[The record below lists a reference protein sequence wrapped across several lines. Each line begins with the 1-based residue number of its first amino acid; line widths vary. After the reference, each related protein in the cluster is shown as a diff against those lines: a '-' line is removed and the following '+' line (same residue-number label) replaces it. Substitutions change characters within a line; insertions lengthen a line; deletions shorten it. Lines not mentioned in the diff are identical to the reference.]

1 MLSCKQLVLRSS
13 DFLDGQLTLRERFAV
28 RTHLAMCV
36 NCRRFIRQLRLSQR
50 VVQQLPA
57 LEVQD
62 LDALVERLARAADN
76 AQ

>member
-1 MLSCKQLVLRSS
+1 MLSCKQLVQRSS
-13 DFLDGQLTLRERFAV
+13 DFLDGQLSVRELLLLRA
-28 RTHLAMCV
+28 HLAMCV

-57 LEVQD
+57 LEIKD
-62 LDALVERLARAADN
+62 LDALVERLARAADK